1 MNRPK
6 LSFASLL
13 FFLLSFTFASA
24 AQTAPAISG
33 LEPNFEV
40 VMNVVLGSDSGPAK
54 STLPAE
60 LSGVLGQLKRNMP
73 FNTYSVANTYFGRI
87 ADAGSLEYRS
97 VADIFGIEAGSEN
110 PSFVEWK
117 IGRIRNVPAD
127 GRKHSF
133 TIEGFRFGAR
143 VPIRMGATGQDG
155 KTPLVYEGIGLNLGN
170 VNLAAGSPT
179 LVGTLSL
186 PRSNGTL
193 FLVMTVNPVKN

>member
-1 MNRPK
+1 MYRPK
-6 LSFASLL
+6 SSFASLL
-13 FFLLSFTFASA
+13 FVFLFTFTAN
-24 AQTAPAISG
+24 AQTAPPLPD
-33 LEPNFEV
+33 LEQNFEV
-40 VMNVVLGSDSGPAK
+40 VMNVVLGSDSGPAR
-54 STLPAE
+54 SALPAN
-60 LSGVLGQLKRNMP
+60 LSEVVGQLKASMA
-73 FNTYSVANTYFGRI
+73 FNNYSVANTYFGRV

-117 IGRIRNVPAD
+117 IGRIRSVPGN
-127 GRKHSF
+127 GRRHSF

-143 VPIRMGATGQDG
+143 VPIRMGSAGQDG

-170 VNLAAGSPT
+170 VNVAAGSPT